1 MIDGLSPHKDT
12 PIVLAIDVGTTNAKA
27 QFFDEEAQPF
37 GTALRAGMPMR
48 PDGTAD
54 AELLAAEVE
63 RLLDRALADA
73 EEVLGK
79 KAPEAV
85 SLTCAWHGLVGLDRD
100 GNPLTALSTW
110 FDSRAAAQALRLRAR
125 VSDLDALHDRTGA
138 PIHPAL
144 PPARLLRLREEE
156 PAVFDRVARWA
167 SLGEFLHIRWF
178 GPEVPASPSMASGS
192 GLYDQWG
199 RGWDPEL
206 CRLLELRP
214 ETLPRV
220 RDGLYL
226 GSELRLRESFANRW
240 PVLRD
245 SRWVAASGDG
255 GAAVVGSVAC
265 AGEAGLTVGTSAAA
279 RVVIPFSQR
288 ADKPLPRAL
297 FAYLLEEEYA
307 VVGVARSNAGNLIG
321 WGRRVLFLEALRDP
335 RAARQQ
341 GPLSEGVDLVAE
353 VLGDSLPG
361 DHGLV
366 VDPSLAGE
374 RSPHWPVRARGS
386 ISGLRTDTTA
396 DQLLRALLEAAVLG
410 LRRSVDELERW
421 SGPLEMV
428 LSGGAT
434 RSPGWLRLLAD
445 SLDRPL
451 RVSSVPE
458 ASLRG
463 AGVLALRALGLPEPR
478 LQHEGE
484 LVRPDPA
491 RASAYAQLYA
501 DRKSAD

>member
-1 MIDGLSPHKDT
+1 MIDGQSPHKDT

-27 QFFDEEAQPF
+27 QFFDGEARPL
-37 GTALRAGMPMR
+37 GRALRAGMPVR

-54 AELLAAEVE
+54 ADLLAAEVE
-63 RLLDRALADA
+63 KLLDRALADA
-73 EEVLGK
+73 EEVVGK
-79 KAPEAV
+79 KTPEAV
-85 SLTCAWHGLVGLDRD
+85 ALTCAWHGLVGLDRD

-156 PAVFDRVARWA
+156 PALFDRVARWA

-192 GLYDQWG
+192 GLYDQSR

-220 RDGLYL
+220 RDGRYL
-226 GSELRLRESFANRW
+226 GSELRLREPFANRW
-240 PVLRD
+240 PVLRNA
-245 SRWVAASGDG
+245 RWTPASGDG

-288 ADKPLPRAL
+288 AGKPLPRAL
-297 FAYLLEEEYA
+297 FAYLLEEDRA

-321 WGRRVLFLEALRDP
+321 WGRRLLYVVRRCWRCGLWVCRSHACGTRGNWSGPTRRGPRLMPSSMPSGRVRTEGSAPLSVQPLGLLLVHPLEGGEQRLQGLGVFHAVGQVDVLSLKLHAHPPGSPDLGLQRHDQRLRRDHVLAGVRAEGDPIPGAVRAYTMGALKLSIHQSSCGP
-335 RAARQQ
+335 RAA
-341 GPLSEGVDLVAE
+341 
-353 VLGDSLPG
+353 
-361 DHGLV
+361 
-366 VDPSLAGE
+366 
-374 RSPHWPVRARGS
+374 
-386 ISGLRTDTTA
+386 
-396 DQLLRALLEAAVLG
+396 
-410 LRRSVDELERW
+410 
-421 SGPLEMV
+421 
-428 LSGGAT
+428 
-434 RSPGWLRLLAD
+434 
-445 SLDRPL
+445 
-451 RVSSVPE
+451 
-458 ASLRG
+458 
-463 AGVLALRALGLPEPR
+463 
-478 LQHEGE
+478 
-484 LVRPDPA
+484 
-491 RASAYAQLYA
+491 
-501 DRKSAD
+501 